1 MAKVVK
7 LLKYHAVDVLEQLL
21 RERLNILSQT
31 EDEGRKSPL
40 LDPLSIE
47 GVATFIKQL
56 QEKPEG

>member
-1 MAKVVK
+1 MTKVVK
-7 LLKYHAVDVLEQLL
+7 LLEYHAVDVLEQLL

-31 EDEGRKSPL
+31 EDEGRKPPV

-47 GVATFIKQL
+47 GVAEFIKRL